1 MVDKR
6 KKRISDLCI
15 KINGTAK
22 DVKIIITAL
31 QEYAE
36 RHPKPKCDK
45 DEAECIL
52 HLIEYQVGK
61 QVGKNETLLH
71 SNVSK

>member
-6 KKRISDLCI
+6 KKRMSDLCI

-31 QEYAE
+31 QEYA
-36 RHPKPKCDK
+36 
-45 DEAECIL
+45 
-52 HLIEYQVGK
+52 
-61 QVGKNETLLH
+61 
-71 SNVSK
+71 